1 MKKNTNWLKE
11 IPFAHRGLYNE
22 VFPEN
27 SMSAFQNAIKY
38 GYGIELDVQFT
49 KDKKV
54 VVFHDDNLKRMTGN
68 ENDINDLTY
77 SEISKLTLLNTNERI
92 PLLKDV
98 LNVIDE
104 KVPVIIE
111 IKTDNKYISL
121 SEKVYNIIKNYNGKY
136 SIQSF
141 DPRIVKWYKDNA
153 NEVIRGQ
160 ISSCFQDALIKW
172 YKKFVLKNMLLNF
185 KTKPDYICYGL
196 YGINNIAIAI
206 LRKKMP
212 IVSWTIRNEE
222 EMKRAYKYSDNIIFE
237 GFMPPKNK

>member
-1 MKKNTNWLKE
+1 MKKNTSWLKE

-27 SMSAFQNAIKY
+27 SMGAFQNAVKY

-68 ENDINDLTY
+68 KNNVNDLTY
-77 SEISKLTLLNTNERI
+77 SEMSKLNLLNTNEKI

-98 LNVIDE
+98 LNVID
-104 KVPVIIE
+104 KRVSVIIE
-111 IKTDNKYISL
+111 IKGCKEYISL
-121 SEKVYNIIKNYNGKY
+121 SQAVNNITKDYKGNY

-141 DPRIVKWYKDNA
+141 DPHILKWYKDNA
-153 NEVIRGQ
+153 KEVIRGQ
-160 ISSCFQDALIKW
+160 LSCCFEDSYLKW
-172 YKKFVLKNMLLNF
+172 YKKFILKNMLFNF

-196 YGINNIAIAI
+196 YGLNNIRIAY

-212 IVSWTIRNEE
+212 IVVWTIKNKEQ
-222 EMKRAYKYSDNIIFE
+222 MKKAYKYCDNIIFE

>member
-1 MKKNTNWLKE
+1 MKKNIDWLKK

-22 VFPEN
+22 IFPEN
-27 SMSAFQNAIKY
+27 SMGAFRNAVKY

-68 ENDINDLTY
+68 RRDVIDLTY
-77 SEISKLTLLNTNERI
+77 SEINKLMLLNTNERI

-98 LNVIDE
+98 LNVVDE
-104 KVPVIIE
+104 RVPVIIE
-111 IKTDNKYISL
+111 IKECGECIKL
-121 SEKVYNIIKNYNGKY
+121 SQEVYNITKKYKGKY

-141 DPRIVKWYKDNA
+141 NPSIVKWYKDNA
-153 NEVIRGQ
+153 DEIIRGQ
-160 ISSCFQDALIKW
+160 LSCYFEDVALKW
-172 YKKFVLKNMLLNF
+172 YKKIALKNMILNF
-185 KTKPDYICYGL
+185 ISKPDYICYGL
-196 YGINNIAIAI
+196 YGINNIRVAF

-222 EMKRAYKYSDNIIFE
+222 EMKKAYKYSDNIIFE
-237 GFMPPKNK
+237 GFMPPK